1 MGRSDFLYSGF
12 VSRLGYQPTPCQD
25 NLLRKIADFVS
36 YDDSDIFVV
45 NGYAGTGKTTAVASV
60 ISVLKEFQTK
70 CVLLAPTGRAA
81 KVLSSYAGQP
91 AFTIHK
97 HIYRQ
102 KSVGGDGFG
111 QFTLSPNKDKETL
124 FVVDE
129 VSLIGI
135 DAGQQQSTAAFGTGN
150 LLDDLISFV
159 RAGVG
164 CKVILIGD
172 SAQLPPIGLDASPA
186 LMKDYMQ
193 MHGGVEFAELSTV
206 VRQQKE
212 SGILYNATHVRQLQT
227 ELDRLKCNRGLLL
240 YRIP

>member
-12 VSRLGYQPTPCQD
+12 LSRLKYQPTACQD
-25 NLLRKIADFVS
+25 GLLRKVADFVS
-36 YDDSDIFVV
+36 SDDHDILVV
-45 NGYAGTGKTTAVASV
+45 NGYAGTGKTTAVSAV
-60 ISVLKEFQTK
+60 ISVMKEFQTK

-81 KVLSSYAGQP
+81 KVLSSYTGQP

-111 QFTLSPNKDKETL
+111 QFTLSPNKDKSAL

-135 DAGQQQSTAAFGTGN
+135 EAGQQQSTAAFGTGN

-159 RAGVG
+159 RNGAE

-172 SAQLPPIGLDASPA
+172 SAQLPPVGLDASPA
-186 LMKDYMQ
+186 LMKDYMS
-193 MHGGVEFAELSTV
+193 MHGGVDFVELSLLSASRRSPAYCIMRHLLGRC
-206 VRQQKE
+206 RQN
-212 SGILYNATHVRQLQT
+212 SNTDRVSWTSATWDWR
-227 ELDRLKCNRGLLL
+227 
-240 YRIP
+240 